1 MSDAQVTNAVLK
13 FIERERCGETINKRL
28 VSSVKVCYGFE
39 IQMKLVVMDKIKRD
53 ESRVIFLWNK
63 EEEEEESEKVIVRTI
78 RYQADGRK
86 RNGDTCNKSTCSR
99 TATSNWV

>member
-1 MSDAQVTNAVLK
+1 MTNAVLK

-39 IQMKLVVMDKIKRD
+39 IQMLESVVNDEIKRD
-53 ESRVIFLWNK
+53 ESRVILWIK
-63 EEEEEESEKVIVRTI
+63 EEEEEKSEKVIVRTE
-78 RYQADGRK
+78 RYQADRRK

>member
-1 MSDAQVTNAVLK
+1 
-13 FIERERCGETINKRL
+13 
-28 VSSVKVCYGFE
+28 
-39 IQMKLVVMDKIKRD
+39 MDKIKRD

-63 EEEEEESEKVIVRTI
+63 EEEEEESEKVIVRTE

-86 RNGDTCNKSTCSR
+86 RNIDTCNKSTYSR

>member
-1 MSDAQVTNAVLK
+1 M
-13 FIERERCGETINKRL
+13 
-28 VSSVKVCYGFE
+28 
-39 IQMKLVVMDKIKRD
+39 
-53 ESRVIFLWNK
+53 IFLWIK
-63 EEEEEESEKVIVRTI
+63 EEEEEEESEKVIVRTE

>member
-39 IQMKLVVMDKIKRD
+39 IQMPESVVNDKIK
-53 ESRVIFLWNK
+53 EMRV
-63 EEEEEESEKVIVRTI
+63 E
-78 RYQADGRK
+78 
-86 RNGDTCNKSTCSR
+86 
-99 TATSNWV
+99 

>member
-1 MSDAQVTNAVLK
+1 MV
-13 FIERERCGETINKRL
+13 
-28 VSSVKVCYGFE
+28 VK
-39 IQMKLVVMDKIKRD
+39 DKIKRD
-53 ESRVIFLWNK
+53 ESRVNFLWIK

>member
-39 IQMKLVVMDKIKRD
+39 IQMLESVVNDEIKRD
-53 ESRVIFLWNK
+53 ESRVTFPVDK
-63 EEEEEESEKVIVRTI
+63 GGRGGEE
-78 RYQADGRK
+78 
-86 RNGDTCNKSTCSR
+86 
-99 TATSNWV
+99 